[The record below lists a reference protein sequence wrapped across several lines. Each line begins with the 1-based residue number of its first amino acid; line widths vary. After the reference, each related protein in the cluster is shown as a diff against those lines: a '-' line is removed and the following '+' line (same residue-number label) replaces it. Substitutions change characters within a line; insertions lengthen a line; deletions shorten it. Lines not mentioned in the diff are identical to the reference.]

1 MTERHKLRKRQ
12 SQAEI
17 AKRQSDYG
25 RTDRGIKSGLISHA
39 KSRALD
45 HDETFN
51 MTIDTISELPTHCPN
66 PFCRVKLE
74 VAVVR
79 GGSDNSYS
87 LDKIDRTKPYDGN
100 WRIVCRRC
108 NRLRSDATAAELSGI
123 ARWEQ
128 GLLPLV
134 IRRFSESNGTALIQ
148 HY

>member
-87 LDKIDRTKPYDGN
+87 LDKIDRTKPYDGFMTN
-100 WRIVCRRC
+100 TNTKVTMLC
-108 NRLRSDATAAELSGI
+108 LFSGDKVTAPYLK
-123 ARWEQ
+123 
-128 GLLPLV
+128 
-134 IRRFSESNGTALIQ
+134 
-148 HY
+148 